1 MKEGSMEF
9 LKDLRGKSP
18 VPAGGSAS
26 AYTCCLGINLM
37 LKALRFE
44 MVQKQKDAEL
54 ESTFLGF
61 RRSIERLEREFSDF
75 VCQDGAAYASY
86 SKFVKVGDSR
96 LENESLGN
104 ILTISMDMVSRA
116 MEVFDWAG
124 RLNSVLSDSFKP
136 HLLVS
141 AELVNGATRATLHV
155 CRSNVMQISDELKRK
170 IYLDKIAMVQEE
182 AAFRYAK
189 ALSLLTD

>member
-1 MKEGSMEF
+1 MEF
-9 LKDLRGKSP
+9 LKDVRGKGS
-18 VPAGGSAS
+18 VPAGGSVS

-37 LKALRFE
+37 LKALRSE
-44 MVQKQKDAEL
+44 MVQKQEEAEH
-54 ESTFLGF
+54 ESNFQVF
-61 RRSIERLEREFSDF
+61 RRSIERLERDFSDF
-75 VCQDGAAYASY
+75 VCQDGLAYASY
-86 SKFVKVGDSR
+86 SKFVKIGDSR
-96 LENESLGN
+96 LKNESLSN
-104 ILTISMDMVSRA
+104 ILTISMDMVTRA

-124 RLNSVLSDSFKP
+124 RLNGVLSDSFKP

-141 AELVNGATRATLHV
+141 AELVNGAARATLHV

-182 AAFRYAK
+182 AAFRYTK